1 MGIIDYLQEYNTKKK
16 LELKLKSLFVSS
28 DEART
33 LSVSDPDYYQ
43 HRFKKFM
50 YEKVFSKHVGGVQM
64 EYEFIEQLKNDLSLR
79 ESKEFLNLKNINDS
93 NIDQSLQS
101 QSIVRK

>member
-1 MGIIDYLQEYNTKKK
+1 MSGQGERRASSFLARNEPSQTEDSEQILHQSYHVGIIDYLQEYNTKKK

-33 LSVSDPDYYQ
+33 LSVSNPDYYQ
-43 HRFKKFM
+43 QRFKKFM

-64 EYEFIEQLKNDLSLR
+64 E
-79 ESKEFLNLKNINDS
+79 
-93 NIDQSLQS
+93 
-101 QSIVRK
+101 